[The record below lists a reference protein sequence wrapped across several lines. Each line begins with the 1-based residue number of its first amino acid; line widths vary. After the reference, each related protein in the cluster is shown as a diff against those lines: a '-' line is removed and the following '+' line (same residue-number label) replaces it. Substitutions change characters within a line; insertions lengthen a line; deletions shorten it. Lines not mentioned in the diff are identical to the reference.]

1 MPGAMFATADAVAL
15 HTIED
20 DDLEFLRDARND
32 PAVRRPLTVDAASN
46 GHQTRQFFE
55 DVISGDDG
63 VNLLVCVDERGEST
77 ETESG
82 GAASSVDERSESTDD
97 DGPTRVGMVSL
108 FEEDDVA
115 GTATIAYWIVP
126 EYWGNGYGTDAVGAL
141 CEHAFGD
148 RRLHKLRAD
157 VLDSNDGSRRVL
169 EKLGFERE
177 GTLRDEKFVDGGHAD
192 VHRYGLLADE
202 WGGR

>member
-15 HTIED
+15 HTVED
-20 DDLEFLRDARND
+20 DDLDFLRDARND
-32 PAVRRPLTVDAASN
+32 PAVRRPLTVAAASN
-46 GHQTRQFFE
+46 GHQTRQVFE
-55 DVISGDDG
+55 DVFSSDDD
-63 VNLLVCVDERGEST
+63 VNLLICVNN
-77 ETESG
+77 
-82 GAASSVDERSESTDD
+82 RSESIDDASDPGEAD
-97 DGPTRVGMVSL
+97 DGPTPVGMVSL

-115 GTATIAYWIVP
+115 GTATIAYWITP
-126 EYWGNGYGTDAVGAL
+126 EHWGNGYGTDGVGAL

-157 VLDSNDGSRRVL
+157 VLESNDGSRRVL

-177 GTLRDEKFVDGGHAD
+177 GTLRDEKFVAGEHAD
-192 VHRYGLLADE
+192 VYRYGLLAEE